1 MSGRGKGE
9 EQLRPLLTSE
19 LRRPIVPGVK
29 PCDGEAMNS
38 ATPAGSLAPI
48 IDMESGISITTVN
61 PLAGL
66 KVTDR
71 AAREEILHRAYAIWE
86 SEGQP
91 QDRKLANWLEAEA
104 EVLRDIT
111 DGRVLEEMLV
121 LAQASSPHNSTM

>member
-1 MSGRGKGE
+1 
-9 EQLRPLLTSE
+9 
-19 LRRPIVPGVK
+19 
-29 PCDGEAMNS
+29 MNS

-48 IDMESGISITTVN
+48 IDIKSGISITTEN

-104 EVLRDIT
+104 EVVRDMA

-121 LAQASSPHNSTM
+121 LAQASSLHNSTM